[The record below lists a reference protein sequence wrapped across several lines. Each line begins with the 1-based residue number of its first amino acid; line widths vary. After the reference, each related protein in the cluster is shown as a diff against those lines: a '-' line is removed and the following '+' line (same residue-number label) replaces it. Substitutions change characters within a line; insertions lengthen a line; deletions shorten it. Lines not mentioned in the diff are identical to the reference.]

1 MLDGPKRGTDT
12 LSAGTLEYR
21 KLKDLNETTHAEGT
35 VIRAAEFHPHAAVA
49 LVAGLNGAASLF
61 KVDGRS
67 NPKIQTVNF
76 QNFPIRTAHFSSSG
90 HQFFAGSQHFPHY
103 FVYDLNAG
111 KTLKVESDLFL
122 KWLTCLSVVVC
133 VLNRSHGKTA
143 TDRDACTSS
152 KCRLLVV
159 LPVT

>member
-111 KTLKVESDLFL
+111 KTLKVEIDFF
-122 KWLTCLSVVVC
+122 KWLMYECGCKYVTMSRVFLT
-133 VLNRSHGKTA
+133 LFRQ
-143 TDRDACTSS
+143 
-152 KCRLLVV
+152 LVTTTGRQIE
-159 LPVT
+159 LDHFQA